1 MNFQRRVIRQKLSK
15 KEEVRKGMK
24 PHDINYRAV
33 YAACT
38 VGQGY
43 AGLEKICGMLN
54 LPKPMTNNNFDLIS
68 NTFSVGAKEV
78 AEKSMLDAANELRH
92 GSIADVGVS
101 VDGTLQRRGFLSLD
115 GTVAA
120 ISMDNGKIID
130 VEIMQR
136 YCKPCQQHKEKLTP
150 DDFDVWY
157 EGHKQNWVA
166 NYEGSAPM
174 MEVVGAK
181 RIFERSIAS
190 RKLRYIKY
198 FGDGDSKAYFEV
210 KDTYKPDM
218 VNKYECVGHYQK
230 RLGTRLRKLKKT
242 TKMPQSIE
250 RCSYRQTAELF
261 WHGLTCKYWWYS
273 AENG

>member
-1 MNFQRRVIRQKLSK
+1 
-15 KEEVRKGMK
+15 MK
-24 PHDINYRAV
+24 PHDDINYRAV
-33 YAACT
+33 YAART

-43 AGLEKICGMLN
+43 VSLEKCCGMLN
-54 LPKPMTNNNFDLIS
+54 LPKHMTNNNFDLIS
-68 NTFSVGAKEV
+68 NTFSVAAKEV

-92 GSIADVGVS
+92 GDDSIADIGVS
-101 VDGTLQRRGFLSLD
+101 VDGTWQRRGFVSLN

-120 ISMDNGKIID
+120 ISMDNGKLID

-150 DDFDVWY
+150 HDFDVWY
-157 EGHKQNWVA
+157 EGHKQTCVA

-181 RIFERSIAS
+181 RIFERSITS
-190 RKLRYIKY
+190 RKLRNIKY

-242 TKMPQSIE
+242 TKGLKTLTYAIIDKLQN
-250 RCSYRQTAELF
+250 YF
-261 WHGLTCKYWWYS
+261 GLTCKYWWYS

>member
-1 MNFQRRVIRQKLSK
+1 MF
-15 KEEVRKGMK
+15 
-24 PHDINYRAV
+24 
-33 YAACT
+33 
-38 VGQGY
+38 
-43 AGLEKICGMLN
+43 CGMLN
-54 LPKPMTNNNFDLIS
+54 LPKPMINNNFDLIS
-68 NTFSVGAKEV
+68 NTFSVAAKEV

-92 GSIADVGVS
+92 GDDSIVDISVS
-101 VDGTLQRRGFLSLD
+101 VDGTWQRRGSVSLN

-120 ISMDNGKIID
+120 ISMYNGKIIN
-130 VEIMQR
+130 VEVMQR
-136 YCKPCQQHKEKLTP
+136 YCKPYQQHKEKLTP

-157 EGHKQNWVA
+157 EGHKQNCVA

-181 RIFERSIAS
+181 RIFERSITS

-218 VNKYECVGHYQK
+218 VNKYECVRHYQN

-242 TKMPQSIE
+242 TKGID
-250 RCSYRQTAELF
+250 RCSYRQTWPYVQILVVQCRKWLMQFGLVFCMFPATKHTNVTLFATRLGVSTAETRLIILIYLNMDQVF
-261 WHGLTCKYWWYS
+261 QMK
-273 AENG
+273 